1 MPFYDYRC
9 QACGHE
15 FEAMQKISDAPLL
28 TCPACQADALQK
40 QLSAPAFRLKG
51 GGWYETDFKTDNK
64 RNLHESG
71 QGTDKGGDKPAK
83 AESSSSGEVKV
94 TVVKSAAS
102 ESTSA

>member
-15 FEAMQKISDAPLL
+15 FEAMQKINDAPLL

-51 GGWYETDFKTDNK
+51 GGWYETDFKSDNK
-64 RNLHESG
+64 RNLHDSG
-71 QGTDKGGDKPAK
+71 HDSANAASKAETTKSETSGTTDSKKSTTSGDAKPA
-83 AESSSSGEVKV
+83 
-94 TVVKSAAS
+94 
-102 ESTSA
+102 